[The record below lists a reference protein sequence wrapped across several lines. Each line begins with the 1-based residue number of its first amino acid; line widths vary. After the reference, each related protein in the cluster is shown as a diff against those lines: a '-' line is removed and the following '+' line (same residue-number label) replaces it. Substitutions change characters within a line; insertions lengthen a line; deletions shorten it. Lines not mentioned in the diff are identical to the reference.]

1 MTSSLSA
8 TTSHFRSPN
17 QSPDNELLI
26 TPMYLPESEV
36 AAHLTYAALVPAIRQ
51 ALIDYSS
58 GRVIQPART
67 ILRAGNA
74 DGRANGWFATMP
86 AIAGDYIGVKIVTYY
101 AANDELNLPTHM
113 AVVEL
118 IDRANGQP
126 LAIMDGRLITE
137 MRTAAVTAV
146 AFSAIAPLHFATPP
160 TSLGILGSGVQA
172 HAHLQA
178 FKEVW
183 PQLAEVRIASRN
195 PANAEKLAAQTP
207 KARATSVEEASAA
220 EVVLVATTS
229 HEPVLFGRHL
239 QPNALVLAVG
249 ATGAT
254 VRELDDE
261 AMQTS
266 FVIAEAR
273 ECVERES
280 GDLLLSG
287 TTVRAELGELFLD
300 PCPVA
305 IPRAERIVFKSVG
318 MAVEDLTAAALV
330 WQSMAR

>member
-1 MTSSLSA
+1 
-8 TTSHFRSPN
+8 
-17 QSPDNELLI
+17 
-26 TPMYLPESEV
+26 MYLPESTI
-36 AAHLTYAALVPAIRQ
+36 AAHLAFPALIPAIRA

-58 GRVIQPART
+58 GRVVQPART

-74 DGRANGWFATMP
+74 EGRANGWFATMP
-86 AIAGDYIGVKIVTYY
+86 AIAGNFIGVKIVTYY

-118 IDRANGQP
+118 INRANGQP

-146 AFSAIAPLHFATPP
+146 AFSAIAPLHFAAPP
-160 TSLGILGSGVQA
+160 TSLGIFGSGVQA

-178 FKEVW
+178 FQHVW
-183 PQLAEVRIASRN
+183 PELKDVHIASRN
-195 PANAEKLAAQTP
+195 SANAQKLAAQTP
-207 KARATSVEEASAA
+207 NARATSVEKASAA

-229 HEPVLFGRHL
+229 HQPVLFGRHL
-239 QPNALVLAVG
+239 HPNALVLAVG

-261 AMQTS
+261 AMQSS
-266 FVIAEAR
+266 FVIAESR

-287 TTVRAELGELFLD
+287 SKVQCEIGELLLN
-300 PCPVA
+300 PSVVS
-305 IPRAERIVFKSVG
+305 IPRNQRIVFKSVG

-330 WQSMAR
+330 WQSLHPGNSNQT

>member
-1 MTSSLSA
+1 
-8 TTSHFRSPN
+8 
-17 QSPDNELLI
+17 
-26 TPMYLPESEV
+26 MYLSEATV
-36 AAHLTYAALVPAIRQ
+36 AAHLSYAALIPAIRQ
-51 ALIDYSS
+51 ALIDYTS
-58 GRVIQPART
+58 GRVQQPART

-74 DGRANGWFATMP
+74 EGRANGWFATMP
-86 AIAGDYIGVKIVTYY
+86 AIAGNYIGVKIVTYY
-101 AANDELNLPTHM
+101 AANDELRLPTHM

-146 AFSAIAPLHFATPP
+146 AFSAIAPLHFAASP

-172 HAHLQA
+172 HAHLQT

-183 PQLAEVRIASRN
+183 PELAEVRIASRN
-195 PANAEKLAAQTP
+195 PANAEKLAAHTP
-207 KARATSVEEASAA
+207 NARAVSIEEASAA

-229 HEPVLFGRHL
+229 HEPVLLGRYL
-239 QPNALVLAVG
+239 QSNAVVLAVG

-266 FVIAEAR
+266 FVIAESR

-280 GDLLLSG
+280 GDVQLSGATVQCEIGELLLHPTAIS
-287 TTVRAELGELFLD
+287 
-300 PCPVA
+300 
-305 IPRAERIVFKSVG
+305 IPRNQRIVFKSVG
-318 MAVEDLTAAALV
+318 MAVEDLTAAAQI
-330 WQSMAR
+330 WQSLQAASA